1 MASILCGL
9 AQSLVQI
16 VGFRLLQGMFG
27 AALVPL
33 GQAILLDIYTPEE
46 RGSAMAVY
54 GVSIMVGPVLGP
66 VIGGWLTDNISWRWV
81 FYINLG
87 IGAVAF
93 LGISAFVNE
102 TRRDL
107 QAKLDWTGFAALGLT
122 IASLQI
128 FLDRGEQLD
137 WFSSGEIRVEAL
149 IAASSFY
156 IFLVHTFTAKKS
168 FVDARLFLDRNFAV
182 GMVFIFIV
190 GVTYLASMALM
201 TPYLQTLMDYPIVT
215 AGLVMGPRGIG
226 TMVSMF
232 LVGRLIGRVEV
243 RWLLLMGL
251 VLTAWAMND
260 MSGWTR
266 DVSEWR
272 VVQTGFV
279 QGAGL
284 GFLFV
289 PLSVVTFT
297 RMGRFDM
304 GAKQSSAMSLLKRL
318 KPARKDGRA
327 GADQMRMLRKI
338 PRLLRFIPGTAQDVR
353 AYFLTLQYWL
363 SGSEDNL
370 YGMARF
376 LIGRFATCERAAQLA
391 AAEPAPPI
399 DYPDVGVYHPRMTG
413 RLSDRA
419 ELLPTEGSAGTVGIL
434 LLRSYLLAGNAG
446 HYDGVIAA
454 LEARGLRVIP
464 AFASG
469 LDARPAIE
477 EFFMPDGCLKIDA
490 LVSLTGFSLVG
501 GPAYNDAG
509 AAEDILA
516 RLDVPY
522 LAGHPV
528 EFQTVEEWS
537 QSERGL
543 LPVESTIMV
552 AIPEL
557 DGATNPM
564 VFGGRSQSGASSKDM
579 VVHPERAAMLAGRV
593 AKLIALRRS
602 ARVDRKVAVVLFNFP
617 PNAGNTGTAA
627 YLSVFESLYR
637 VLESLAHAGYRIDLP
652 RNVDELRDK
661 VIQGNAAQFG
671 AMANV
676 HARIKVND
684 HIRAERHLKEIEAH
698 WGPAPGKLLTDG
710 TSLHILGRQ
719 FGNVLVGVQP
729 AFGYEG
735 DPMRLMFEKG
745 MAPTHAFC
753 AFYRYLRDDFAADA
767 LLHFGTHGALEFMP
781 GKQTGMSGG
790 LLAGSPDRRRAQS
803 LSIRVQQSFRR
814 RHGQTPRRRHAHQ
827 LSDATGR
834 QCRPVSGPC
843 RIEGIARQPAH
854 PGARRS
860 RAARSVDDRHPG
872 AGRGARSGPGGTCMG

>member
-1 MASILCGL
+1 MSSVVLRGAPAPDDLVEPIASPAASVPSPLATAGPEVGNRGAITACVILAVVMQALDTTIANVALPYIQGSVSASADQINWVLTSYITAAAIMTPAAGYFANTFGRKRVLLISVAGFVVASVLCGI

-128 FLDRGEQLD
+128 FLDRGEQLG

-289 PLSVVTFT
+289 PLSVVTFST
-297 RMGRFDM
+297 LSAAQRGDGTGLYNLSRNIGSSVGISIVTALLAENVQANHADITASLTAFNPMFHLPAIARMWSPYTAHGRAALDAVVTTQATLIAYIDDFRLLM
-304 GAKQSSAMSLLKRL
+304 FMSLAAMPLVFLLK
-318 KPARKDGRA
+318 K
-327 GADQMRMLRKI
+327 
-338 PRLLRFIPGTAQDVR
+338 
-353 AYFLTLQYWL
+353 
-363 SGSEDNL
+363 
-370 YGMARF
+370 
-376 LIGRFATCERAAQLA
+376 
-391 AAEPAPPI
+391 
-399 DYPDVGVYHPRMTG
+399 
-413 RLSDRA
+413 
-419 ELLPTEGSAGTVGIL
+419 
-434 LLRSYLLAGNAG
+434 
-446 HYDGVIAA
+446 
-454 LEARGLRVIP
+454 
-464 AFASG
+464 ASG
-469 LDARPAIE
+469 
-477 EFFMPDGCLKIDA
+477 
-490 LVSLTGFSLVG
+490 
-501 GPAYNDAG
+501 
-509 AAEDILA
+509 
-516 RLDVPY
+516 
-522 LAGHPV
+522 PV
-528 EFQTVEEWS
+528 EV
-537 QSERGL
+537 
-543 LPVESTIMV
+543 
-552 AIPEL
+552 
-557 DGATNPM
+557 D
-564 VFGGRSQSGASSKDM
+564 
-579 VVHPERAAMLAGRV
+579 H
-593 AKLIALRRS
+593 S
-602 ARVDRKVAVVLFNFP
+602 AVM
-617 PNAGNTGTAA
+617 
-627 YLSVFESLYR
+627 E
-637 VLESLAHAGYRIDLP
+637 
-652 RNVDELRDK
+652 
-661 VIQGNAAQFG
+661 
-671 AMANV
+671 
-676 HARIKVND
+676 
-684 HIRAERHLKEIEAH
+684 
-698 WGPAPGKLLTDG
+698 
-710 TSLHILGRQ
+710 
-719 FGNVLVGVQP
+719 
-729 AFGYEG
+729 
-735 DPMRLMFEKG
+735 
-745 MAPTHAFC
+745 
-753 AFYRYLRDDFAADA
+753 
-767 LLHFGTHGALEFMP
+767 
-781 GKQTGMSGG
+781 
-790 LLAGSPDRRRAQS
+790 
-803 LSIRVQQSFRR
+803 
-814 RHGQTPRRRHAHQ
+814 
-827 LSDATGR
+827 
-834 QCRPVSGPC
+834 
-843 RIEGIARQPAH
+843 
-854 PGARRS
+854 
-860 RAARSVDDRHPG
+860 
-872 AGRGARSGPGGTCMG
+872 